1 MITGPT
7 RTGQAVTFKLH
18 FDGWGQLVLTD
29 ADGRSHV
36 GVEPVRCF
44 PLSDPSRGI
53 VVCDRAGRELVW
65 VADLA
70 ELPTDLQRC
79 LEDALASR
87 EFVPV
92 LVRIVAVS
100 AGTEP
105 SEWDVETDRGHTR
118 FRLNSEDDV
127 RRLSADR
134 AMITDALGVRY
145 LIPSLRNLD
154 DATARVLER
163 YL

>member
-1 MITGPT
+1 MITVPT
-7 RTGQAVTFKLH
+7 PTPKAVTFRLDL
-18 FDGWGQLVLTD
+18 DGWGQLVLTD

-53 VVCDRAGRELVW
+53 VVCDQTGHELVW
-65 VADLA
+65 IPDLA
-70 ELPTDLQRC
+70 ELPTELRGC

-87 EFVPV
+87 EFMPV
-92 LVRIVAVS
+92 LVRILAVS

-105 SEWDVETDRGHTR
+105 SEWDVETDRGRTR
-118 FRLNSEDDV
+118 FRLSSEDDV

-134 AMITDALGVRY
+134 AMITDASGVRY
-145 LIPSLRNLD
+145 LVPNLRKLD
-154 DATARVLER
+154 DSTARVLER